1 MDTRPLTKSQIFSV
15 LWMVLIGFY
24 LFTGP
29 RNFTVST
36 EISFLLVGA
45 TIFSLIDARPTLS
58 NVWIVPTHADQQPH
72 ERRPWSTPALVTRAF
87 IRRNFYPLWKSV
99 PRPGSVLQ
107 PFANAIF
114 ISDVP
119 W

>member
-45 TIFSLIDARPTLS
+45 HGLRALDARPTVS
-58 NVWIVPTHADQQPH
+58 DVRSVPAHADQQPD
-72 ERRPWSTPALVTRAF
+72 ERRPRSTPALATRAA
-87 IRRNFYPLWKSV
+87 PLNIH
-99 PRPGSVLQ
+99 P
-107 PFANAIF
+107 
-114 ISDVP
+114 
-119 W
+119 

>member
-36 EISFLLVGA
+36 EISFLLVGL
-45 TIFSLIDARPTLS
+45 TVF
-58 NVWIVPTHADQQPH
+58 
-72 ERRPWSTPALVTRAF
+72 AL
-87 IRRNFYPLWKSV
+87 
-99 PRPGSVLQ
+99 
-107 PFANAIF
+107 
-114 ISDVP
+114 
-119 W
+119 

>member
-1 MDTRPLTKSQIFSV
+1 MNTEPLTKSQIFAL

-45 TIFSLIDARPTLS
+45 TIFSLITLG
-58 NVWIVPTHADQQPH
+58 
-72 ERRPWSTPALVTRAF
+72 RRFPMFGLFLLMVIASLMRGAAG
-87 IRRNFYPLWKSV
+87 RR
-99 PRPGSVLQ
+99 R
-107 PFANAIF
+107 
-114 ISDVP
+114 
-119 W
+119 

>member
-1 MDTRPLTKSQIFSV
+1 MNTEPLTKSQIFAV

-45 TIFSLIDARPTLS
+45 TAL
-58 NVWIVPTHADQQPH
+58 
-72 ERRPWSTPALVTRAF
+72 ALVTPVIGALLRW
-87 IRRNFYPLWKSV
+87 RRPAPVEPK
-99 PRPGSVLQ
+99 
-107 PFANAIF
+107 ANAQ
-114 ISDVP
+114 DA
-119 W
+119 

>member
-1 MDTRPLTKSQIFSV
+1 MNTEPLTKSQIFAV

-45 TIFSLIDARPTLS
+45 TIFALWTLGRRFPMFGLFLRIMIS
-58 NVWIVPTHADQQPH
+58 SFFSGADRG
-72 ERRPWSTPALVTRAF
+72 RRRW
-87 IRRNFYPLWKSV
+87 
-99 PRPGSVLQ
+99 
-107 PFANAIF
+107 
-114 ISDVP
+114 
-119 W
+119 

>member
-45 TIFSLIDARPTLS
+45 TIFSLIVLGRRFPMFGYCTIVIFVGLLS
-58 NVWIVPTHADQQPH
+58 ALTGSRG
-72 ERRPWSTPALVTRAF
+72 RR
-87 IRRNFYPLWKSV
+87 
-99 PRPGSVLQ
+99 
-107 PFANAIF
+107 
-114 ISDVP
+114 
-119 W
+119 

>member
-45 TIFSLIDARPTLS
+45 TISRSSCLADAFQCSGTVRSSYLS
-58 NVWIVPTHADQQPH
+58 
-72 ERRPWSTPALVTRAF
+72 AF
-87 IRRNFYPLWKSV
+87 
-99 PRPGSVLQ
+99 
-107 PFANAIF
+107 
-114 ISDVP
+114 
-119 W
+119 

>member
-36 EISFLLVGA
+36 EISFLLVGLTVFA
-45 TIFSLIDARPTLS
+45 LWTLGRRFPMFGLFLLMLISSLMSGGRG
-58 NVWIVPTHADQQPH
+58 
-72 ERRPWSTPALVTRAF
+72 RR
-87 IRRNFYPLWKSV
+87 RRW
-99 PRPGSVLQ
+99 
-107 PFANAIF
+107 
-114 ISDVP
+114 
-119 W
+119 

>member
-45 TIFSLIDARPTLS
+45 TIFSLLVLGRRFPLFGWFMLITLS
-58 NVWIVPTHADQQPH
+58 GLMRGG
-72 ERRPWSTPALVTRAF
+72 RR
-87 IRRNFYPLWKSV
+87 RRL
-99 PRPGSVLQ
+99 
-107 PFANAIF
+107 
-114 ISDVP
+114 
-119 W
+119 